1 MTPGSA
7 LRKYKGIICED
18 GPALWWQR
26 PPAPV
31 LEELCV
37 GDTLQ
42 PGQLWGLG
50 EIVRVG
56 TDGPGSV
63 DGG

>member
-1 MTPGSA
+1 MEIA
-7 LRKYKGIICED
+7 Q
-18 GPALWWQR
+18 QR